1 MTDAVPVT
9 VLTGFLGSGKTTLLN
24 RLLKDPA
31 LTDTAVIINEFGDVG
46 IDHLLVEQS
55 SDGVIELSDGC
66 LCCTVRGE
74 LIDTLSDLVDRQQ
87 TGRIKALKR
96 IIIETTG
103 LADPAPVLHAIMGH
117 PVLMQ
122 NLHLDGVLVTVDAV
136 NGMATLD
143 NHEEAI
149 KQAAVADRLV
159 LTKGDIADDETVSL
173 LAARLKALNPGAPL
187 LAAHA
192 CETGHAALFNCGLYD
207 PATKS
212 LDVQRWLRDEA
223 YAASDADHDHHEHG
237 HDHGH
242 DHHDHDEHHHH
253 HDVNRHDARVQAFTL
268 THDGLVE
275 PATLEMFID
284 LLRSS
289 HGDRLLRMK
298 GIVGLTDRPESPVV
312 VHGVQ
317 TIFHPPARLPA
328 WPDPADRRT
337 RLVVITRD
345 LDGSYVRDLFNAFVG
360 RPSIDRADGRTL
372 ADNPL
377 AVPGHSFS

>member
-24 RLLKDPA
+24 RLLKDPE

-74 LIDTLSDLVDRQQ
+74 LIDTLSDLIDRLQ

-96 IIIETTG
+96 IVIETTG

-143 NHEEAI
+143 NHAEAV
-149 KQAAVADRLV
+149 KQVAVADRLV
-159 LTKGDIADDETVSL
+159 VTKGDIADRETVKT
-173 LAARLKALNPGAPL
+173 LAARLKALNPGAPQ
-187 LAAHA
+187 LAAHTGQ
-192 CETGHAALFNCGLYD
+192 TGHAALFNCGLYD

-223 YAASDADHDHHEHG
+223 YAASDHDHEH
-237 HDHGH
+237 
-242 DHHDHDEHHHH
+242 HHHH

-298 GIVGLTDRPESPVV
+298 GIVGLTDRPDNPVV

-360 RPSIDRADGRTL
+360 RPTIDRADGRTL